1 MVNSCCSKL
10 RSGAPWKFAKGG
22 ASAFPCDMDSS
33 FIFLRDGAK
42 TENKG
47 EQNSPSSPE
56 PRALAVTGYGLR
68 FAVGADCGAGKV
80 SASALVERGFS
91 PGWLKNMLREGR
103 GRPGPSP
110 VRPPARPWPA
120 PGPFPGPPPGPSP
133 RSSRKRCAGPGSSAA
148 RAHVNGGMAA
158 HRAGPLKQQ
167 NKAHKG
173 GRHRGRGSAQRDNK
187 GEET

>member
-56 PRALAVTGYGLR
+56 PRALAVIGYGLR

-120 PGPFPGPPPGPSP
+120 PGPPLVRFPVRPPAHPLGAAGNAAPGPEAVRPGP
-133 RSSRKRCAGPGSSAA
+133 
-148 RAHVNGGMAA
+148 
-158 HRAGPLKQQ
+158 
-167 NKAHKG
+167 
-173 GRHRGRGSAQRDNK
+173 
-187 GEET
+187 T